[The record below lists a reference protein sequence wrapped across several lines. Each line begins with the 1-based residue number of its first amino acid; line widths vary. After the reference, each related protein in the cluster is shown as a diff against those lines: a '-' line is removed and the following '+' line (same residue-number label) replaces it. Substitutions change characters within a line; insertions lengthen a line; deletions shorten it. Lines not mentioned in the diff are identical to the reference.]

1 MKNGVVAEMTL
12 NTRTAADER
21 HPAFVTSAALPAS
34 HPALPEG
41 TLLVEGTEAGSVA
54 LAAASGTQTIFGV
67 LQEAVEPNAGVCNVM
82 IHGSCP
88 ADILVTVASN
98 GDKTPASAA
107 LIKSLRGIGI
117 YV

>member
-1 MKNGVVAEMTL
+1 MNGVVAEMTL
-12 NTRTAADER
+12 NTRTASDER
-21 HPAFVTSAALPAS
+21 HQAFVTSAALPAS

-41 TLLVEGTEAGSVA
+41 TILIEGTDSGTVA
-54 LAAASGTQTIFGV
+54 LAAATGTQTIFGV
-67 LQEAVEPNAGVCNVM
+67 LQEAVEANKGIGNVM

-107 LIKSLRGIGI
+107 LIKALRVVGI